1 MFRQDGSRSYF
12 VIPGRIERFYSIVLS
27 SKRTRKMSSSRTPT
41 PDVDASEP
49 SDQERAQEAE
59 AAQPPNDPGSAPEH
73 PAPGRGFVRTVTRA
87 LLWPLRRFFD
97 PRISGLAQAI
107 EVTNSHLSQQ
117 VVVQSEEIR
126 SAVAAV
132 AERGLQTQHAI
143 GELRTLLE
151 ADLDAAT
158 EAATVLGQGIN
169 EIRIMAEATE
179 TALGRIEGRL
189 TPETARQLAG
199 DGRVEDLDEA
209 TAEFLNYASSHR
221 GFAAQRNLW
230 FNWPVSITYEPRN
243 VTLGD
248 VNERIAEVAYA
259 FRALSGVEPGAKILD
274 VGATE
279 STVALSLASLGYEVT
294 AIDPRPYPFEHP
306 RLRSVVGK
314 VEEWDPDE
322 TFDAV
327 LCISTLE
334 HIGSGECGQAE
345 TPNADAAALGRL
357 HAVTAPKGLLV
368 VTTPCGHSQ
377 DVGNGRVYDPA
388 SLKALLADWQI
399 EDFTVI
405 ARQDGNTWMPTG
417 RTDPVGEA
425 VALVTA
431 RRNG

>member
-1 MFRQDGSRSYF
+1 
-12 VIPGRIERFYSIVLS
+12 
-27 SKRTRKMSSSRTPT
+27 MSSSRTPSADA
-41 PDVDASEP
+41 DV
-49 SDQERAQEAE
+49 SDQVGAQGAE
-59 AAQPPNDPGSAPEH
+59 PTRPPTDSGSAPDH
-73 PAPGRGFVRTVTRA
+73 SPPGRGFVRNVARA

-117 VVVQSEEIR
+117 VVVQSEETR

-132 AERGLQTQHAI
+132 AEHGLQTGHAI
-143 GELRTLLE
+143 GELKTLLE

-169 EIRIMAEATE
+169 EVRIMAEATE
-179 TALGRIEGRL
+179 TVLGRIEGRL
-189 TPETARQLAG
+189 TPETFRQLAG

-209 TAEFLNYASSHR
+209 TAQFLNYASSHR

-243 VTLGD
+243 VTLGN
-248 VNERIAEVAYA
+248 VNERVAEVAYA

-306 RLRSVVGK
+306 RLRSVVGR
-314 VEEWDPDE
+314 VEEWEPDE
-322 TFDAV
+322 TFAAV

-334 HIGSGECGQAE
+334 HIGSGEYGQTEA
-345 TPNADAAALGRL
+345 PNADAAALGRL
-357 HAVTAPKGLLV
+357 HAMTARTGLLV
-368 VTTPCGHSQ
+368 LTTPCGHSP
-377 DVGNGRVYDPA
+377 DVGSGRVYDSA
-388 SLKALLADWQI
+388 SLEALLGDWQI
-399 EDFTVI
+399 EDFTLI
-405 ARQDGNTWMPTG
+405 ARQDGNTWLPTG
-417 RTDPVGEA
+417 RTDPIGEA

>member
-1 MFRQDGSRSYF
+1 MFRRDRSRSYV

-41 PDVDASEP
+41 PDVDVAEP
-49 SDQERAQEAE
+49 SDQDRARETGSATPPPEA
-59 AAQPPNDPGSAPEH
+59 GSAPEH
-73 PAPGRGFVRTVTRA
+73 PTAGGGLVRAFARA
-87 LLWPLRRFFD
+87 LLWPLSRFFD

-107 EVTNSHLSQQ
+107 EVTKTHLSE
-117 VVVQSEEIR
+117 QSGQTR
-126 SAVAAV
+126 SEVAAV
-132 AERGLQTQHAI
+132 AERGRQTQHAV

-169 EIRIMAEATE
+169 EVRIMAEATE
-179 TALGRIEGRL
+179 TVLGRIEERL
-189 TPETARQLAG
+189 TPETFRQLAG

-209 TAEFLNYASSHR
+209 AAGLLNYASSHR

-243 VTLGD
+243 VTLGN
-248 VNERIAEVAYA
+248 VNERVAEVAYA

-274 VGATE
+274 VGASE

-306 RLRSVVGK
+306 RLRNVVGR
-314 VEEWDPDE
+314 VEEWESDE
-322 TFDAV
+322 TFAAV

-334 HIGSGECGQAE
+334 HIGSGEYGQAE
-345 TPNADAAALGRL
+345 AANADAAALGRL
-357 HAVTAPKGLLV
+357 HAMTARTGLLV
-368 VTTPCGHSQ
+368 LTAPCGHSQ
-377 DVGNGRVYDPA
+377 DVGNGRVYDSA
-388 SLKALLADWQI
+388 SLKALLGDWQI

-405 ARQDGNTWMPTG
+405 ARDDGNTWLPTG
-417 RTDPVGEA
+417 RPDPVGEA